1 MFMFITDNPII
12 LKDYLDVRERQGLF
26 HKSRKHL
33 FVTSNELVKDV
44 VYSDEEFQYHGNTGA
59 LLYLSNVTF
68 SVNFFC

>member
-68 SVNFFC
+68 SGFR